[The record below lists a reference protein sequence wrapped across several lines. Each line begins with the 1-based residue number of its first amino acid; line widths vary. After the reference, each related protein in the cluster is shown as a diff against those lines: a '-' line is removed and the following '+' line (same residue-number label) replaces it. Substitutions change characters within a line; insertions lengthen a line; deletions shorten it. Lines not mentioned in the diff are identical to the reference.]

1 MYQHLEI
8 FSKRWT
14 CSELILEES
23 SCGLILTE
31 HRPLQMTINLLSPNS
46 DQYQNSPCDI
56 NAFYNRLVVRI
67 KAMITQDT
75 MS

>member
-1 MYQHLEI
+1 MAHTHPKNTQVPLPWY
-8 FSKRWT
+8 
-14 CSELILEES
+14 
-23 SCGLILTE
+23 CGLILTE
-31 HRPLQMTINLLSPNS
+31 HHLPQMTFNPLSPNS